1 MQQESMKDQGR
12 ICPPENI
19 IRTLSRLLCVSGK
32 NGIVLQ
38 PEDAVSLGWILI
50 LILGGKEGQA

>member
-1 MQQESMKDQGR
+1 MSEESRQEQGR

-19 IRTLSRLLCVSGK
+19 IRTLSRLLCVSGR
-32 NGIVLQ
+32 NGIILQ
-38 PEDAVSLGWILI
+38 PEDAVALGWILI